1 MYAIPS
7 RWGGARSRTV
17 VLNSD
22 RAVKAFPQLVLGFQ
36 KVLSQAKEDWII
48 YFQSDDAKIKFIV
61 WIYPDKIMV
70 TKEYE
75 AAVRR
80 LIKSTD

>member
-1 MYAIPS
+1 
-7 RWGGARSRTV
+7 
-17 VLNSD
+17 
-22 RAVKAFPQLVLGFQ
+22 LVLGFQ